1 MELDYN
7 VFVNKTKIMLKTIK
21 EEYEIIIQNYS
32 EEKIIKKSYSIKS
45 RDSLN
50 NKEKEYVDSILEQ
63 FFEPSLKQISILI
76 DSGIISWDSAIEPIS
91 LNDINKDI
99 EDFKH
104 LIYDLIM
111 SFIIQIYLFT
121 EKEIAMFLKQKYTSE
136 NLNTMFSCINVIE
149 KEGKYID
156 KDIKAKI
163 DMYRNIINVYKH
175 GKGKSFDELKEKNCH
190 VLNSCYDS
198 NDLSFVF
205 NLKFVSFEELY
216 NTLINFIN
224 EL

>member
-91 LNDINKDI
+91 LNDINKNI

-104 LIYDLIM
+104 LIYESWDYMYIN
-111 SFIIQIYLFT
+111 I
-121 EKEIAMFLKQKYTSE
+121 
-136 NLNTMFSCINVIE
+136 LNMIW
-149 KEGKYID
+149 
-156 KDIKAKI
+156 
-163 DMYRNIINVYKH
+163 
-175 GKGKSFDELKEKNCH
+175 LL
-190 VLNSCYDS
+190 VL
-198 NDLSFVF
+198 
-205 NLKFVSFEELY
+205 
-216 NTLINFIN
+216 
-224 EL
+224 

>member
-91 LNDINKDI
+91 LNDINKNI

-104 LIYDLIM
+104 LIYE
-111 SFIIQIYLFT
+111 SW
-121 EKEIAMFLKQKYTSE
+121 EKFFEKY
-136 NLNTMFSCINVIE
+136 
-149 KEGKYID
+149 
-156 KDIKAKI
+156 
-163 DMYRNIINVYKH
+163 
-175 GKGKSFDELKEKNCH
+175 
-190 VLNSCYDS
+190 
-198 NDLSFVF
+198 
-205 NLKFVSFEELY
+205 
-216 NTLINFIN
+216 
-224 EL
+224 

>member
-1 MELDYN
+1 MDLNYN

-21 EEYEIIIQNYS
+21 KEYEIIIQNYS

-76 DSGIISWDSAIEPIS
+76 DNGIISWDSAIEPIS

-99 EDFKH
+99 ENFKH
-104 LIYDLIM
+104 LIYESWEKLYVYKHIKYDLIM

-121 EKEIAMFLKQKYTSE
+121 EKEIAMFLKQKYKSE

-156 KDIKAKI
+156 KDIKTKI
-163 DMYRNIINVYKH
+163 DIYRNEYVN
-175 GKGKSFDELKEKNCH
+175 N
-190 VLNSCYDS
+190 
-198 NDLSFVF
+198 FV
-205 NLKFVSFEELY
+205 
-216 NTLINFIN
+216 
-224 EL
+224 

>member
-91 LNDINKDI
+91 LNDINKNI

-104 LIYDLIM
+104 LIYKSWEKLYVYKHIKYDLIM

-121 EKEIAMFLKQKYTSE
+121 EKEIAMFLKQK
-136 NLNTMFSCINVIE
+136 
-149 KEGKYID
+149 
-156 KDIKAKI
+156 
-163 DMYRNIINVYKH
+163 
-175 GKGKSFDELKEKNCH
+175 
-190 VLNSCYDS
+190 
-198 NDLSFVF
+198 
-205 NLKFVSFEELY
+205 
-216 NTLINFIN
+216 
-224 EL
+224 